1 MPPVHQEYTL
11 PGSPPDPIAN
21 SLIAGLPRQEQRRLL
36 AACEPT
42 ELAFGVTLFR
52 PGEPLREAIFP
63 LSACVSLAASVA
75 GHPPLDMVLVGS
87 EGMLGLSLALGS
99 GHDVPMLGI
108 VKCPGTALRL
118 PAAWLRQELPNSP
131 GLARAMQRHLRRIP
145 GRDRQQRALD
155 HVARGQ
161 LIARLGKATRHNL
174 RRLRHA
180 RCPAQPQ
187 PARGAILFH
196 QRLDPVWQRH
206 GGGRRAHVEE
216 AQLDRG
222 HALRIGR
229 TDSADQRLDR
239 RLRPQHCRA
248 KRGAGNQQQMGAR
261 AAGACEKAIDA
272 PS

>member
-63 LSACVSLAASVA
+63 LSACVSLAASVG

-87 EGMLGLSLALGS
+87 EGMLGLSLALGN

-131 GLARAMQRHLRRIP
+131 GLARAMQRHLF
-145 GRDRQQRALD
+145 DLLAQL
-155 HVARGQ
+155 ARTAACTSFHEVQ
-161 LIARLGKATRHNL
+161 ARL
-174 RRLRHA
+174 A
-180 RCPAQPQ
+180 RW
-187 PARGAILFH
+187 LLMTH
-196 QRLDPVWQRH
+196 D
-206 GGGRRAHVEE
+206 RAHADHFHLTHELLADMLGV
-216 AQLDRG
+216 QR
-222 HALRIGR
+222 
-229 TDSADQRLDR
+229 SAVTI
-239 RLRPQHCRA
+239 
-248 KRGAGNQQQMGAR
+248 
-261 AAGACEKAIDA
+261 AAGAMQKAHVISYSRGEIQVLDRAGLEAMSCECYQASRV
-272 PS
+272 PPPRR